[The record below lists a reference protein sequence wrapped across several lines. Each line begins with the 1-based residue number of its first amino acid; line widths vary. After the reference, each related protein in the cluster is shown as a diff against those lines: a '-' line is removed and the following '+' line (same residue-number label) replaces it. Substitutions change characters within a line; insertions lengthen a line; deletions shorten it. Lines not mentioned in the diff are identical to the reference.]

1 MAHAQTTKVSL
12 LTTDG
17 PSLAIKTSPEA
28 LDAQVINGF
37 KQTSSE
43 QIRVNPAGHSDL
55 AIIGTLLSGSFRFK
69 AIWGGKGLPHWSP
82 SEYDFHAAMMAARGG
97 CSDDGLMNLIV
108 DLRNRPWQSKKAVKK
123 STRKDYLVTTI
134 TNVRAAIDDAHP
146 QSTWREKRSVAG
158 DAHGLALDA
167 ACDHTPL
174 ITEKNTNAVEAL
186 VLIRMVWYSQ
196 DGTKVS
202 VARKQLASD
211 LNLSLR
217 SITTYWQRLQM
228 YGCIE
233 QSRPGRGRSAP
244 IFKLNVFDRLHHL
257 Q

>member
-12 LTTDG
+12 LTTGG
-17 PSLAIKTSPEA
+17 PSLPIKTSHEA

-37 KQTSSE
+37 NQTSSE
-43 QIRVNPAGHSDL
+43 QIRENPASHSDL
-55 AIIGTLLSGSFRFK
+55 AIIEKLLRGSVRFK
-69 AIWGGKGLPHWSP
+69 AIWGGKGVPYWSP

-108 DLRNRPWQSKKAVKK
+108 DLRNRPWQSEKAVKK

-146 QSTWREKRSVAG
+146 QSTWREKRSLAG
-158 DAHGLALDA
+158 EAHGLALDA
-167 ACDHTPL
+167 ACAHTRL
-174 ITEKNTNAVEAL
+174 VTEKSTNSVEAL
-186 VLIRMVWYSQ
+186 VLIQMVWYST
-196 DGTKVS
+196 DGNKVS

-211 LNLSLR
+211 LNLSVR
-217 SITTYWQRLQM
+217 SITTYWQKLQLF
-228 YGCIE
+228 GCIE
-233 QSRPGRGRSAP
+233 QTRSGTGRSAP
-244 IFKLNVFDRLHHL
+244 IFKLNIFDRLHHL